1 MYWHVCIGIRISKGG
16 KINQFLKLTLVC
28 FKKVAAVLNNLN
40 SVTEWLRKSAVTA
53 VTFIHLLKNQ

>member
-28 FKKVAAVLNNLN
+28 FKKVVAILNNLN
-40 SVTEWLRKSAVTA
+40 SMTEWLRKSAVTA

>member
-16 KINQFLKLTLVC
+16 KINHFLKLTLVC
-28 FKKVAAVLNNLN
+28 FKKVVAILNNLN
-40 SVTEWLRKSAVTA
+40 SMTEWLRKSAVTA